1 MTASKAAPERSL
13 ILASAS
19 PRRNDLLAEAGYVF
33 EVAPADVDESLPGG
47 MPPEDAAVE
56 VARRKALAVAAA
68 GSVVLAADTI
78 VVTPSGEIV
87 GKPVD
92 AADARRMLRR
102 LSGTTHV
109 VVTGILV
116 TDAQTGA
123 ALSRAVATRVFFAR
137 MTDAEIDA
145 YVESG
150 EALGK
155 AGAYAIQETGDRFV
169 TRIEGSYTN
178 VVGLPM
184 EAVRETLAELGVRPA
199 VKQGAAEGG

>member
-1 MTASKAAPERSL
+1 
-13 ILASAS
+13 
-19 PRRNDLLAEAGYVF
+19 
-33 EVAPADVDESLPGG
+33 
-47 MPPEDAAVE
+47 
-56 VARRKALAVAAA
+56 
-68 GSVVLAADTI
+68 
-78 VVTPSGEIV
+78 VTPSGEIV

-109 VVTGILV
+109 VVTGIFV